1 MILYPLISFP
11 QHHFGKI
18 FNHLCHI
25 SIVLLIFCVFF
36 AFFARVAFGFAIT
49 LLFVILAINLLST
62 CNPRAYSQREVG
74 RYLAIIVR
82 TCSSRLLCA
91 HGLDSVVHL
100 TLRQLWC
107 PDTKCLPA
115 PLRLACLLWSAL
127 LYKRASTVD
136 SVVHLTFRQLRCQVS
151 PGAPSLGFL
160 LVERTALPTSRRS
173 REGPG
178 MVYVFLYPG
187 LTPALTK
194 MES

>member
-1 MILYPLISFP
+1 MRATCTAVGADKMGDAHADSAI
-11 QHHFGKI
+11 
-18 FNHLCHI
+18 
-25 SIVLLIFCVFF
+25 FF

-115 PLRLACLLWSAL
+115 PLRLACLLCGAL
-127 LYKRASTVD
+127 FYKRTSTVD
-136 SVVHLTFRQLRCQVS
+136 SVVHLTCRQLWCPDAKCLLLRWACCLW
-151 PGAPSLGFL
+151 GALLCKRASIVGAVPVWYSCTSFQFL
-160 LVERTALPTSRRS
+160 NVES
-173 REGPG
+173 
-178 MVYVFLYPG
+178 
-187 LTPALTK
+187 
-194 MES
+194 